1 MTGTGPGTG
10 ASVHHPVQTSPP
22 VVLGSLVEQLG
33 ADFASACAE
42 LTRARLHR
50 RDRDSREHRAAGAL
64 SRTAAGPVEP
74 TAPERLVSRRP
85 VSAPDGH
92 ERRPGRTR

>member
-50 RDRDSREHRAAGAL
+50 RDRDSREHRAAVEEWSARVDVVL
-64 SRTAAGPVEP
+64 DLYLETCHAGRP
-74 TAPERLVSRRP
+74 AP
-85 VSAPDGH
+85 
-92 ERRPGRTR
+92 